1 MVRSKLFP
9 QQNVRARNL
18 TYQESRFVLA
28 IIFCQ
33 LCAQN
38 CALMKYFCTLLATLL
53 LYHVGG
59 QTPVWNKE
67 LPLSIS
73 TNASQISL
81 QANGSEYLISG
92 QKNIIALNHMG
103 EITGAV
109 LTNFVP
115 ATYGFG
121 SFIRPKI
128 DITTGEK
135 YFLLATSKLSG
146 SNAMIIDEYRA
157 GIGFVHETILDD
169 AISSSAFSPAF
180 LELSDST
187 YVILGRKYLRQI
199 THRPGQG
206 VVVNWEKPSTFGNSN
221 AGVRTS
227 NGIVGVSHEGVV
239 FALDATGNTLWA
251 DTTDYVLRDIQLV
264 NNGFLAVGR
273 NVDSLAVLIKFSPT
287 GVTEWTKTYD
297 DLVYNK
303 LLLEADGSLTVTGQS
318 DSLQVALH
326 HLAADGT
333 SIWRK
338 TYQPGAG
345 RTLLRLDDGY
355 VVAGQASNYAFVLR
369 TDAGGNTS
377 LMEPRLNPRK
387 RRVQNTLLQAVAS
400 PSATLFFD
408 VEPNFWVPKDSVT
421 TLFYA
426 AAPWLGAIDQDSL
439 LHLSAALYGNDSLSD
454 FRSGISMNASN
465 DLDRVWWVSRA
476 QIEYLRQD
484 WADNGILDH
493 PVPYDISTWPAK
505 GNAGFTYNLDFTKT
519 TTDKSLL
526 PAPFVD
532 ANSDGLYSP
541 TDGDYPHIKG
551 DQMAWWTITDSTLH
565 TITDGKSLVADMS
578 ISIYAYDCA
587 EDIQL
592 GQSLFVDYEIINRSE
607 NAYDQVFAGIWA
619 DPDLGCAYDD
629 YIGTLMASNALY
641 VYNQDDVD
649 GQSNSACLGA
659 TFKNNIPVGSL
670 SFVNATLHKSIFFQS
685 GSILPFPNNSLPYE
699 NGSLYQLLRGLTPN
713 GQPIDHFFPGNPAD
727 PASNSMCKDGNIPA
741 GDYRALGSHGP
752 FSLSPN
758 DTFRLT
764 LAFTYHPNIPL
775 PCPDIFGTV
784 KNDLDQLHTLV
795 NSGALEAPSQLPSTV
810 QIAPG
815 QSVLLNATVPGAT
828 AYAWSNGATTAATSI
843 TLPGQYSVTITRITG
858 CTTMETVLITA
869 ATATD
874 EATWL
879 DHVRIFPNPT
889 AGPFHLEVRGAAH
902 EVLELTLFNALGQA
916 VQQQVVDFGSGV
928 LNQMVDC
935 PHLPTGIYS
944 LRLRAGEK
952 TRHVKVILQR

>member
-1 MVRSKLFP
+1 
-9 QQNVRARNL
+9 
-18 TYQESRFVLA
+18 
-28 IIFCQ
+28 
-33 LCAQN
+33 
-38 CALMKYFCTLLATLL
+38 
-53 LYHVGG
+53 
-59 QTPVWNKE
+59 
-67 LPLSIS
+67 
-73 TNASQISL
+73 
-81 QANGSEYLISG
+81 
-92 QKNIIALNHMG
+92 
-103 EITGAV
+103 
-109 LTNFVP
+109 
-115 ATYGFG
+115 
-121 SFIRPKI
+121 
-128 DITTGEK
+128 
-135 YFLLATSKLSG
+135 
-146 SNAMIIDEYRA
+146 MIIDEYRA

-251 DTTDYVLRDIQLV
+251 DTTAYVLRDIQLV

-318 DSLQVALH
+318 DSLQVVLV

-333 SIWRK
+333 PLWRK
-338 TYQPGAG
+338 IYQPGAG
-345 RTLLRLDDGY
+345 RTLLRLNDGY
-355 VVAGQASNYAFVLR
+355 ILAGQASNSAFVLR

-408 VEPNFWVPKDSVT
+408 VEPNFWVPKDSMT
-421 TLFYA
+421 ILFYA

-439 LHLSAALYGNDSLSD
+439 WHLSAALYGNDSLSD

-493 PVPYDISTWPAK
+493 PVPYDINTWPAK

-565 TITDGKSLVADMS
+565 TIT
-578 ISIYAYDCA
+578 
-587 EDIQL
+587 
-592 GQSLFVDYEIINRSE
+592 
-607 NAYDQVFAGIWA
+607 
-619 DPDLGCAYDD
+619 
-629 YIGTLMASNALY
+629 
-641 VYNQDDVD
+641 D

-727 PASNSMCKDGNIPA
+727 PASNSMCKDGNIPS
-741 GDYRALGSHGP
+741 GDYRAMGSHGP

-775 PCPDIFGTV
+775 PCPDIFGTI

-795 NSGALEAPSQLPSTV
+795 NSGALEAPSQLPTTG
-810 QIAPG
+810 QLAPG
-815 QSVLLNATVPGAT
+815 QSILLDASVPGAT
-828 AYAWSNGATTAATSI
+828 AYAWSNGATTATTSI

-858 CTTMETVLITA
+858 CTTVETVMITA
-869 ATATD
+869 ATATNQ
-874 EATWL
+874 ATWL

-889 AGPFHLEVRGAAH
+889 AGPFHLEVRGGAH